1 MTSGNVGKRQRQH
14 IIERLLGDEAVSSQE
29 QLVELLAARGVSATQ
44 ATVSRD
50 LDDLGAVKVRVGGGA
65 GVYAVPVPAEERAM
79 SDDHL
84 RRVLSDWVIEV
95 GRSANIVCLRTPPGS
110 AHVVGSAL
118 DRAGLDGVLATVAGD
133 DTLLVIAREGA
144 DSGALAERLR
154 SHAGLPPEVPPDP
167 GPTLQEEI

>member
-29 QLVELLAARGVSATQ
+29 QLVELLAERGVSATQ

-65 GVYAVPVPAEERAM
+65 GVYAVPVPAPERAM
-79 SDDHL
+79 SEGHL
-84 RRVLSDWVIEV
+84 RRVLSDWVIGV
-95 GRSANIVCLRTPPGS
+95 GRSANLVCLRTPPGS

-118 DRAGLDGVLATVAGD
+118 DRAGLGDVLATVAGD
-133 DTLLVIAREGA
+133 DTLLVVAAEGCDA
-144 DSGALAERLR
+144 GALAERLR
-154 SHAGLPPEVPPDP
+154 AHAGLPPESPPP
-167 GPTLQEEI
+167 AGKEF